1 MKGVADSRT
10 DRGPDSEI
18 VWLAAADPIAGA
30 VEELPGP
37 VDLSGVGELRRRR
50 LGWAALG
57 LAVAMLMAVTVIRVT
72 AGGRSD
78 RPVTAAPTPAVLP
91 SPTVSQLPAPQLPQN
106 QLLAMVATGTGLYVL
121 SANPPQLALRDPH
134 GAPRV
139 VRAPRS
145 GFALVNDPT
154 KHLIWVLGRR
164 EALGSATAYD
174 SRTLARRGRVTVPSW
189 VNAAA
194 PLGGRLWLASD
205 AGVYVVSGPTGRPV
219 LVPGSYRYTYDIAA
233 DPSRDR
239 VLAVTTGLPGQT
251 YGIDIT
257 NLYVGRD
264 DLVTTGRSSV
274 AVVDG
279 MAWAGGFGA
288 GRHIWLIS
296 GPDRQSALAVERKVG
311 SGVVMWP
318 GRHVLWIAYGSGG
331 VSCLDP
337 RTGAEL
343 ASWPELIGPI
353 TSTDGVV
360 YAAASTGFLAST
372 RIVTTR
378 LPPRCPG

>member
-1 MKGVADSRT
+1 MARG
-10 DRGPDSEI
+10 RGPDC
-18 VWLAAADPIAGA
+18 GA

-37 VDLSGVGELRRRR
+37 VDLSSVGELRRRR
-50 LGWAALG
+50 LGWAAIG
-57 LAVAMLMAVTVIRVT
+57 LAVAMLVAVTVIRVA

-106 QLLAMVATGTGLYVL
+106 QLLAMVATALGCTYCPPTRPSWRCATPMGRLAWSGPRGVASRWSMIRL
-121 SANPPQLALRDPH
+121 SIW
-134 GAPRV
+134 
-139 VRAPRS
+139 S
-145 GFALVNDPT
+145 GF
-154 KHLIWVLGRR
+154 LGGERT
-164 EALGSATAYD
+164 LGSATAYD
-174 SRTLARRGRVTVPSW
+174 SRTLARRGRITIPSW

-205 AGVYVVSGPTGRPV
+205 AGVYVVSGPTGHPV

-264 DLVTTGRSSV
+264 DLVTTGRSSL

-279 MAWAGGFGA
+279 MAWVGGFGA

-311 SGVVMWP
+311 SGVVIWP
-318 GRHVLWIAYGSGG
+318 GRHVLWIAYGPEG
-331 VSCLDP
+331 C
-337 RTGAEL
+337 R
-343 ASWPELIGPI
+343 ASIHGPERSWRAGRKSSGPI
-353 TSTDGVV
+353 TSTNGVV

-372 RIVTTR
+372 SIVTKR